1 MASVKG
7 SFPFIARESIGKS
20 LLVSFTG
27 VYKHLG
33 YDSKKVLID
42 TLPKNKLFDD
52 ILKCEVNPISIRR
65 LVVGNEPYTPIDKS
79 KEELISLYESIEDIE
94 TKHFF
99 EYIFVSPIEY
109 YKVKISEI
117 EKMGVYSD
125 MIIEQYIAEH
135 PEVKTSM
142 LFGKYS
148 LYSYLTNP
156 HIVDNLFTPINIDG
170 ISSISTLESTLDI
183 MTKYSSTKGKS
194 SMNLSESINFIK
206 RITPIWDSLKMAS
219 STQDPEESSY
229 MIEDKSST
237 PTPEEISAI
246 FAGNYSMVPNDFTPS
261 KGNAYGLVSSIINF
275 NKLSNDRKLQVSNYL
290 MNNRHKFNM
299 CLTDACNTIIA
310 ELEKSIDSNAR
321 LSSGAFNQK
330 MTENLNRCIKSL
342 YSAYETVRGGN
353 MNNKLNFIMK
363 ALLPLTNTF
372 SSRLMNECGEYSM
385 GKITSLLN
393 GANLSIFGQSMSMI
407 GGDEEEKPVEKTTE
421 PIEIEVIKVIE
432 VPVEQSRSPYEFIGG
447 DSILSSGVKIVKA
460 EAVLKEMVNTQTN
473 FNNKFS
479 TLYRKLIT
487 DINAVEFNDIFK
499 DKVNIYYAIPTI
511 LNSITINDSKSTI
524 YISGLYGKHNYN
536 SIYSETLKSAVEE
549 LKKLN
554 IPQIVKVI
562 EDVNEIQRLVE
573 TTGNKAQELL
583 SQFSTARD
591 ATPNLL
597 INGARQ
603 IKIRCDLTSNDFNSM
618 NEAIQ
623 RIFWKLNTKTSQSD
637 IRNQKEDLQKYIE
650 KTKDRTKII
659 DEYFD
664 RMEQDILFEVRNISP
679 SVQYRA
685 DYISAKKALL
695 EKRRALYKYVNTV
708 FDNAFTRQKLK
719 ELDSKVL
726 DEKQIA
732 KMEDAFLL
740 FKKAKVSARF
750 EEEYTK
756 LCEHLEKTS
765 SMFALAK
772 QLKKVISHSH
782 YIEFIETLYREM
794 DIFDKSFNWNEFRDN
809 ILNFITINSFEI
821 DYVYDIDFAN
831 ANHIPPPPA
840 GGAPA
845 PAQVPFTSQEIDNT
859 FGINNTKIVMSPGRA
874 LFNAF
879 ARLNNTADLIDKF
892 NVHMTHIK
900 RLIENRCE
908 VDNDIVLGTNYIND
922 EICALLLGKL
932 NGGVHH
938 VSNNP
943 PPGAAPGVVPPPG
956 AETINN
962 KYGPITPDGIVGVEA
977 YLNLNKPS
985 NDSRFI
991 EMIFDSLMSNIVLV
1005 IDKYWQ
1011 LKYHGSE
1018 QLPLNLIQNLSGG
1031 VLPGSIFD
1039 VKTLHD
1045 YTNAEVIPEAV
1056 PFYICALNCA
1066 EFYVNTSTYQNTH
1079 GNLMNV
1085 INNING
1091 RRHIRIS
1098 KISSLYQLIRLFA
1111 SGEDDGYDAKVK
1123 SLTIQQLNTALS
1135 ILNLI
1140 WNRTTGTNTHRLSS
1154 AIDIF
1159 MSELNTCIYIT
1170 DDAHETLLM
1179 SEYKVTDD
1187 IDRKLFSEL
1196 ESSLNLMQAAIT
1208 SSNMNTVSWSNPE
1221 LAQTKFESI
1230 LRNAM
1235 EKVRD
1240 RDPSSRMSELRNILR
1255 DSNRD
1260 AEAEYNEY
1268 FQFMDGVMAPLVTTY
1283 RSYSVIFSLFN
1294 YYYRKYGGGN
1304 GTYTNS
1310 VDLDKIN
1317 ITYRG
1322 NTKSAW
1328 KWLTDGTIKL
1338 NRLMGL
1344 ILFAG
1349 KPVVQLWNRVLFDQM
1364 IANYLKSGQMKD
1376 PGFWNVNDITT
1387 YPTQQEIKF
1396 TIDTTEANARVMNI
1410 EALRQ
1415 IWPSLRAKSVGDY
1428 FELALREYAND
1439 IDEVVH
1445 LFMSYPNIGGETIRA
1460 LERDLHDKMSFDKLI
1475 EIPEI
1480 KRTLDILRRV
1490 EIKKSGI
1497 YCPPN
1502 WNERHIE
1509 LPAFASSSG
1518 RAIQPIRFDY
1528 ANNGRYT
1535 LDGTRLSLDI
1545 DKSLRNKTDIAKE
1558 LKADFS
1564 SFVPTQPIRN
1574 GFTDRVLFVLASCN
1588 PTDWTIPYKMVQLI
1602 TSNPVLNRIAKPILV
1617 SNDAAITYDKNCNPL
1632 TQNIIARSST
1642 EVNQNKEYF
1651 DYSPQS
1657 IASMIAIIPY
1667 LINMVSTANDTY
1679 AGNAVYFNI
1688 AVLDEANS
1696 LISCLNQ
1703 FYNELSAYA
1712 QPLGFLQRNTFNI
1725 TNDRDH
1731 PMGELVHYT
1740 TCSIDDITNAVA
1752 MEWANKFAFANLKDI
1767 SFPDFK
1773 NRDKF
1778 EWYKQF
1784 EESKLRSPAFAKN
1797 SSIILE
1803 NNGRLVWNA
1812 MIANTSRRFVQNP
1825 QMAMPGANDI
1835 LRRVRAALHCYIR
1848 SCGRR
1853 TRTRLQTWL
1862 NAFFGNMRNIG
1873 ALTGGDKSDSNIDA
1887 LITAITHMN
1896 APITKSY
1903 LDSLSGGALFTSDIV
1918 GSDKAIIEMLI
1929 NGEEPYAIYNK
1940 IVENTTAAAD
1950 NNALK
1955 NIIDN
1960 GSWPKEHDS
1969 SVRALIAYMNMSNE
1983 EKEDVIG
1990 LAEMCTVN
1998 PTIKNYDEFIAY
2010 DLLPLT
2016 FDEDNNGLPS
2026 PVNVEAEIES
2036 VDKQSLVNV
2045 ASETLKLDIDEVK
2058 SSIKN
2063 GIYTPEVITN
2073 EVVRDI
2079 VSDSIQRFGLST
2091 GNEKIGVRFSE
2102 TEKGKIDRADA
2113 ASTTNK
2119 LREPLSI
2126 TNSDDRTPIPEPRFS
2141 LEEQRRIAA
2150 GHVIHS
2156 LFYHTNMV
2164 DESVIDTPFVEN
2176 MIKEIKETRPNF
2188 FNHLTKVIDPTKL
2201 EDIRILFI
2209 DCILR
2214 CRNGGGKVNDKEII
2228 KGCNIAKYLV
2238 GAYASFSKTD
2248 LTDAGNA
2255 LFESVKLD
2263 QNLKTGDGGF
2273 QGRIKVLSGLIV
2285 GCDTEVVDS
2294 ANKLKNRSCGR
2305 IHNIGENITGDS
2317 LYDITNDDQIE
2328 TINVC
2333 ASIAEIIGE
2342 ITAATT
2348 KLITNAKN
2356 LGPGS
2361 FECDGTSDTI
2371 KCKYIEIDGT
2381 TVHEDNFING
2391 ATEFNKF
2398 VKLLLVKNTECPSF
2412 ITSIQIGNESYPVL
2426 SNLFATNVK
2435 SVLSTEKFDFQ
2446 GDGIN
2451 ANNAGGMNARSIVLG
2466 FIRDNMDEDLY
2477 NRLLEYTIKN
2487 RNMIPNTLKLNIN
2500 DKTNEALI
2508 SMVRSNDIVGIFDNS
2523 TPNDPIPF
2531 YGRLA
2536 NKIDN
2541 ANNKYWTNT
2550 NYNTNVYK
2558 FDNWSFAG
2566 EIFTKNVNNTDN
2578 GYELDKNNQGLG
2590 GEPNTNAGVGSIV
2603 FIGKVQYPIINHDQ
2617 LRLLLNDVHT
2627 LSQNAIPNRAYKYYY
2642 SPAHAME
2649 PIYASATK
2657 FKSEI
2662 GDETQAINT
2671 GDRPSIADVTTLI
2684 ANLITAPERQSAMEA
2699 LLYNFGR
2706 EDITRMLMNSDTK
2719 NIDPNNKTVS
2729 AIRAKFNRDTFTIFD
2744 LRDAIQNGNDD
2755 VIKFL
2760 SQELMNTVKPGVQ
2773 FTNVVLQWYSLGVMH
2788 FEDKLDDLKK
2798 VLNILDK
2805 TIEKFDISEVAIE
2818 KAVTEPIAVSE
2829 VVFIPRVSGNDGKS
2843 VVFYSKSNWR
2853 DYSTNVTQGEN
2864 DMKAIFDKY
2873 QKSLEHVTEDNLKK
2887 IMDDINDMS
2896 DNNTKLQVTSGNA
2909 FNISTGSDPKKA
2921 SAIKLEN
2928 ETLPNGEVLRK
2939 VGEERRANYVYA
2951 LMCALLLDNKRGD
2964 MSGAGNG
2971 LIEDKAW
2978 MTLPNVLFPVP
2989 NVELDTGGT
2998 GNVIDNKV
3006 ITYNGGDIKIPKNI
3020 DISAISTNGGNDKY
3034 KFMIGFND
3042 ELRKKFIEGLIKKVD
3057 EVSDP
3062 KVKRFIY
3069 DTVIYPSSNGFTII
3083 NTKSTEEVIVDK
3095 NDKEFI
3101 PSEEDLHRQLNII
3114 SNNNIDLM
3122 FKSLDKVNSTGFISN
3137 SLRGGALPVTLLSK
3151 RLINLNPVAYKPS
3164 DMLREL
3170 YSRSYPSIRLFKHL
3184 FGFTDEWKLNDAQK
3198 IFAATINYFHK
3209 QSLDVS
3215 QLFERMVYASTLMG
3229 TATMRLAAERL
3240 AKVVYRQANT
3250 GKNDMATLIA
3260 KYIEKFSVNQKLA
3273 IDDFEY
3279 NEDIKANTFKPDDH
3293 LSIDVASAINTI
3305 GANGYKTNI
3314 LELPH
3319 ANPNFIHSFFKFASK
3334 NDKLSAKL
3342 IPFTNAGNSILRLDA
3357 LCTYVDC
3364 LVTLMHMTDYYDHD
3378 SDSHI
3383 PYTSAMTDFNQ
3394 FDML

>member
-27 VYKHLG
+27 VYKHIG

-42 TLPKNKLFDD
+42 TLPKNKLFED

-79 KEELISLYESIEDIE
+79 NEELISLYESIEDIE

-135 PEVKTSM
+135 PEVKASM
-142 LFGKYS
+142 LLGKYS

-156 HIVDNLFTPINIDG
+156 HIVDNLFTPINVDG

-421 PIEIEVIKVIE
+421 PVEIEVIKVIE

-487 DINAVEFNDIFK
+487 DINGVEFNDIFK

-554 IPQIVKVI
+554 IPQIAKVI

-597 INGARQ
+597 INGAHQ

-750 EEEYTK
+750 EEEYSK

-821 DYVYDIDFAN
+821 DYVYNIDFAN
-831 ANHIPPPPA
+831 ANHCHIA
-840 GGAPA
+840 AGAP
-845 PAQVPFTSQEIDNT
+845 PVVTPFTNQDIDNT
-859 FGINNTKIVMSPGRA
+859 FGVNNTKIVMSPGRA

-879 ARLNNTADLIDKF
+879 ARLNNTANLINEF
-892 NVHMTHIK
+892 NVHMDHIK
-900 RLIENRCE
+900 KLTENRCE
-908 VDNDIVLGTNYIND
+908 VNIDTNLGTYYIND
-922 EICALLLGKL
+922 EICALLLGKI
-932 NGGVHH
+932 NGRLHNV
-938 VSNNP
+938 NNGTN
-943 PPGAAPGVVPPPG
+943 GARGLRSS
-956 AETINN
+956 
-962 KYGPITPDGIVGVEA
+962 YGPINPDGIVGVEA

-1085 INNING
+1085 ISNING

-1111 SGEDDGYDAKVK
+1111 SSEDDGYDAKVK

-1235 EKVRD
+1235 EKIRD

-1304 GTYTNS
+1304 RTYTNS
-1310 VDLDKIN
+1310 VDLDMIN
-1317 ITYRG
+1317 ITHRRT
-1322 NTKSAW
+1322 TKSAW

-1349 KPVVQLWNRVLFDQM
+1349 RPVVQLWNRVLFDQM
-1364 IANYLKSGQMKD
+1364 IANYLRSGQMKD

-1387 YPTQQEIKF
+1387 YPTQREITF

-1460 LERDLHDKMSFDKLI
+1460 LERDLHDKISFEKLI
-1475 EIPEI
+1475 EIPQI
-1480 KRTLDILRRV
+1480 KRTLDILRSV

-1502 WNERHIE
+1502 WNERRIE

-1518 RAIQPIRFDY
+1518 RAIQPIRFEY
-1528 ANNGRYT
+1528 SNSGRYT

-1545 DKSLRNKTDIAKE
+1545 NKSLRNKTDITRE

-1679 AGNAVYFNI
+1679 AGNAAYFNI

-1740 TCSIDDITNAVA
+1740 TCSIDDVTNAVA

-1848 SCGRR
+1848 SCGKR
-1853 TRTRLQTWL
+1853 TRMPLQMWL

-1896 APITKSY
+1896 VPITKSY

-1918 GSDKAIIEMLI
+1918 GSDKVIIEMLI
-1929 NGEEPYAIYNK
+1929 DGSTPHEIYNE
-1940 IVENTTAAAD
+1940 ITGENIAND
-1950 NNALK
+1950 NALK
-1955 NIIDN
+1955 TIIDN
-1960 GSWPKEHDS
+1960 KSWPEEHDS
-1969 SVRALIAYMNMSNE
+1969 SVRALIAYMNMSDD
-1983 EKEDVIG
+1983 EKEDVSW
-1990 LAEMCTVN
+1990 LAEICTVN

-2016 FDEDNNGLPS
+2016 FDEDSNGVPS
-2026 PVNVEAEIES
+2026 PVNIEAEIES

-2045 ASETLKLDIDEVK
+2045 ASETLKLDIDEVR

-2102 TEKGKIDRADA
+2102 TELGNINRKTD
-2113 ASTTNK
+2113 TTK
-2119 LREPLSI
+2119 LRKPDSI
-2126 TNSDDRTPIPEPRFS
+2126 TNSNDRTPIPEPRFS

-2164 DESVIDTPFVEN
+2164 DESVIDTLFVEN
-2176 MIKEIKETRPNF
+2176 MIKRIEETRPNF
-2188 FNHLTKVIDPTKL
+2188 FNHLTKVVDTVKL
-2201 EDIRILFI
+2201 SKIKMLII

-2214 CRNGGGKVNDKEII
+2214 SRNTNQQLTVANIT
-2228 KGCNIAKYLV
+2228 KGVNIAKFLV
-2238 GAYASFSKTD
+2238 GAYASFAD
-2248 LTDAGNA
+2248 GNLSNINN
-2255 LFESVKLD
+2255 LFNNIINN
-2263 QNLKTGDGGF
+2263 QNLRTNDGGF
-2273 QGRIKVLSGLIV
+2273 LGKINVLSSLIE
-2285 GCDTEVVDS
+2285 GDTEVLDNVGIIKD
-2294 ANKLKNRSCGR
+2294 RSNGR
-2305 IHNIGENITGDS
+2305 IHNNANIIIGNS
-2317 LYDITNDDQIE
+2317 LHDITNDDQIE

-2333 ASIAEIIGE
+2333 SSIGNIIENVNAGAANMNE
-2342 ITAATT
+2342 TIYGFHYDNTGVNNNITFTG
-2348 KLITNAKN
+2348 K
-2356 LGPGS
+2356 
-2361 FECDGTSDTI
+2361 
-2371 KCKYIEIDGT
+2371 IDD
-2381 TVHEDNFING
+2381 VIFNNVNIVNSNNNN
-2391 ATEFNKF
+2391 EFDKF
-2398 VKLLLVKNTECPSF
+2398 VTLLNILTINCPSF
-2412 ITSIQIGNESYPVL
+2412 ITSIQIGNTSYPVL

-2435 SVLSTEKFDFQ
+2435 SVLSTDKFDFQ
-2446 GDGIN
+2446 GNGIN
-2451 ANNAGGMNARSIVLG
+2451 VNNNNAGVNARSIVLG

-2487 RNMIPNTLKLNIN
+2487 RNMIPNTLKLNIG

-2508 SMVRSNDIVGIFDNS
+2508 SMVRSNDIVGMFTTVVN
-2523 TPNDPIPF
+2523 PPYKDPIPF
-2531 YGRLA
+2531 YGRLVD
-2536 NKIDN
+2536 KINNTCSAALIAITNYDTN
-2541 ANNKYWTNT
+2541 VHVNGFSSWNFAAANNNIPRYM
-2550 NYNTNVYK
+2550 
-2558 FDNWSFAG
+2558 F
-2566 EIFTKNVNNTDN
+2566 IKNVNNVDDGKLITQNNVAGGINITDI
-2578 GYELDKNNQGLG
+2578 
-2590 GEPNTNAGVGSIV
+2590 GVGSIV
-2603 FIGKVQYPIINHDQ
+2603 FLGKIQYPTINDDQ
-2617 LRLLLNDVHT
+2617 IVQLLIDVHS
-2627 LSQNAIPNRAYKYYY
+2627 LSINAIPNRAYKYYY

-2649 PIYASATK
+2649 PIYASANK

-2662 GDETQAINT
+2662 GDETKVIDAQDKPT
-2671 GDRPSIADVTTLI
+2671 IADVTTLI

-2729 AIRAKFNRDTFTIFD
+2729 AIRAKFNRDSFTIFD

-2755 VIKFL
+2755 MIKFL
-2760 SQELMNTVKPGVQ
+2760 SKELMNTIKPEVQ
-2773 FTNVVLQWYSLGVMH
+2773 FINVVLQWYSLGVMH

-2805 TIEKFDISEVAIE
+2805 TFEKFDISEVAIE

-2843 VVFYSKSNWR
+2843 IIFDSKVNWR
-2853 DYSTNVTQGEN
+2853 DYTNPGEITN
-2864 DMKAIFDKY
+2864 SETDIDTIFTKY
-2873 QKSLEHVTEDNLKK
+2873 QESLNHVTEVNLER
-2887 IMDDINDMS
+2887 ITYDIINTD
-2896 DNNTKLQVTSGNA
+2896 DNNDSSLLVNGISAFRTGNNPTKSNA
-2909 FNISTGSDPKKA
+2909 ISLNG
-2921 SAIKLEN
+2921 
-2928 ETLPNGEVLRK
+2928 ETLRSNEVLRK
-2939 VGEERRANYVYA
+2939 VGENRKANYVYA
-2951 LMCALLLDNKRGD
+2951 LMCALLLERECGD
-2964 MSGAGNG
+2964 MNGNG
-2971 LIEDKAW
+2971 LIENKAW
-2978 MTLPNVLFPVP
+2978 ITLPNVLFPVP
-2989 NVELDTGGT
+2989 NVELV
-2998 GNVIDNKV
+2998 GNLINNGAIITNDGNANQITIGVNSDINTRSTDVI
-3006 ITYNGGDIKIPKNI
+3006 
-3020 DISAISTNGGNDKY
+3020 KY
-3034 KFMIGFND
+3034 MIGFND

-3057 EVSDP
+3057 EINNP
-3062 KVKRFIY
+3062 NVKQFIY

-3095 NDKEFI
+3095 SDKEFI

-3137 SLRGGALPVTLLSK
+3137 SLRGGAIPVTLLSK

-3279 NEDIKANTFKPDDH
+3279 NEDIKATGFNPDNH
-3293 LSIDVASAINTI
+3293 LSIDVANAINAI
-3305 GANGYKTNI
+3305 ANGYETNI

-3319 ANPNFIHSFFKFASK
+3319 ANPNFIHNFFKFASK

-3342 IPFTNAGNSILRLDA
+3342 IPFTKAGNSILRLDA

>member
-27 VYKHLG
+27 VYKHIG

-42 TLPKNKLFDD
+42 TLPKNKLFED

-79 KEELISLYESIEDIE
+79 NEELISLYESIEDIE

-125 MIIEQYIAEH
+125 EIIEQYIAEH

-156 HIVDNLFTPINIDG
+156 HIVDNLFTPINVDG

-421 PIEIEVIKVIE
+421 PVEIEVIKVIE

-479 TLYRKLIT
+479 TLYRKLIS
-487 DINAVEFNDIFK
+487 DINGVEFNDIFK

-536 SIYSETLKSAVEE
+536 SMYSETLKSAVEE

-554 IPQIVKVI
+554 IPQIAKVI

-821 DYVYDIDFAN
+821 DYVYNIDFAN
-831 ANHIPPPPA
+831 ANHITAAAPPV
-840 GGAPA
+840 
-845 PAQVPFTSQEIDNT
+845 VPFTSQEIDNV

-879 ARLNNTADLIDKF
+879 ARLNNTANLIDKF

-908 VDNDIVLGTNYIND
+908 VDNDIILGTNYIND

-943 PPGAAPGVVPPPG
+943 PPGGAPGGVPPPG

-1085 INNING
+1085 ISNING

-1111 SGEDDGYDAKVK
+1111 SSEDDGYDAKVK

-1235 EKVRD
+1235 EKIRD

-1310 VDLDKIN
+1310 VDLDKID

-1322 NTKSAW
+1322 QRKSAW

-1338 NRLMGL
+1338 NRLTGL

-1387 YPTQQEIKF
+1387 YPTQQRIDF
-1396 TIDTTEANARVMNI
+1396 TINTTEANARVMNI

-1475 EIPEI
+1475 EIPQI
-1480 KRTLDILRRV
+1480 KRTLDILRSV

-1502 WNERHIE
+1502 WNERRIE

-1518 RAIQPIRFDY
+1518 RAIQPIRFEY
-1528 ANNGRYT
+1528 SNSGRYT

-1545 DKSLRNKTDIAKE
+1545 NKSLRNKTDITRE

-1679 AGNAVYFNI
+1679 AGNAAYFNI

-1740 TCSIDDITNAVA
+1740 TCSIDDVTNAVA

-1853 TRTRLQTWL
+1853 TRMRLQTWL
-1862 NAFFGNMRNIG
+1862 NTFFGNMRNIG

-1918 GSDKAIIEMLI
+1918 GSDKVIIQMLIEKKDPHEIYNAIIEKP
-1929 NGEEPYAIYNK
+1929 GT
-1940 IVENTTAAAD
+1940 VAD
-1950 NNALK
+1950 KDALK
-1955 NIIDN
+1955 TIIDDK
-1960 GSWPKEHDS
+1960 SWPEEHDS
-1969 SVRALIAYMNMSNE
+1969 SVRALIAYMNMSDE

-1990 LAEMCTVN
+1990 LAEMCTIN

-2026 PVNVEAEIES
+2026 PVNIEAEIES

-2102 TEKGKIDRADA
+2102 TEKGKIDREND
-2113 ASTTNK
+2113 TTK
-2119 LREPLSI
+2119 LRKPDSI
-2126 TNSDDRTPIPEPRFS
+2126 TDSNDRTPIPEPRFS

-2164 DESVIDTPFVEN
+2164 DEAVIKTTFVEN
-2176 MIKEIKETRPNF
+2176 MIKGIEEMRPNF
-2188 FNHLTKVIDPTKL
+2188 FDHLTRVVDTKKL
-2201 EDIRILFI
+2201 NDIKLFI
-2209 DCILR
+2209 IECILR
-2214 CRNGGGKVNDKEII
+2214 ARASNDKIDDNALTNGER
-2228 KGCNIAKYLV
+2228 IARYVL
-2238 GAYASFSKTD
+2238 GAYAGDIS
-2248 LTDAGNA
+2248 NA
-2255 LFESVKLD
+2255 
-2263 QNLKTGDGGF
+2263 NLKNSVFNGVNLSSLLVADTKSGFEAFTTLLIDGYSYREIVTNGKIADNISPRFYNTGD
-2273 QGRIKVLSGLIV
+2273 
-2285 GCDTEVVDS
+2285 T
-2294 ANKLKNRSCGR
+2294 
-2305 IHNIGENITGDS
+2305 
-2317 LYDITNDDQIE
+2317 
-2328 TINVC
+2328 
-2333 ASIAEIIGE
+2333 
-2342 ITAATT
+2342 
-2348 KLITNAKN
+2348 
-2356 LGPGS
+2356 
-2361 FECDGTSDTI
+2361 
-2371 KCKYIEIDGT
+2371 IDGT
-2381 TVHEDNFING
+2381 CLRDMTDEQIEIANICAYIVHHMENSTITTDKEYNIRNVGFERKTNKITING
-2391 ATEFNKF
+2391 MIDFVMFNNLEVLDDKAKADKIQ
-2398 VKLLLVKNTECPSF
+2398 VLLECNPVECPSF
-2412 ITSIQIGNESYPVL
+2412 IISIQIGDKSYPVF
-2426 SNLFATNVK
+2426 SNLFATKVK
-2435 SVLSTEKFDFQ
+2435 SVLSTDIFTFGPNDTVPILTATGSKD
-2446 GDGIN
+2446 I
-2451 ANNAGGMNARSIVLG
+2451 NARSIVLG
-2466 FIRDNMDEDLY
+2466 FIRDNMDEELY

-2487 RNMIPNTLKLNIN
+2487 RNMIPNTLKLNIG

-2523 TPNDPIPF
+2523 TISANDPIPF

-2536 NKIDN
+2536 NEINNTEATKYID
-2541 ANNKYWTNT
+2541 NT
-2550 NYNTNVYK
+2550 NYDANVYK
-2558 FDNWSFAG
+2558 FNSWPFDK
-2566 EIFTKNVNNTDN
+2566 IFTKNINNNEDDGYKIDTNNQNTDGSTPQTFTGN
-2578 GYELDKNNQGLG
+2578 
-2590 GEPNTNAGVGSIV
+2590 GSIV
-2603 FIGKVQYPIINHDQ
+2603 FIGKVQYPIINHGQ
-2617 LRLLLNDVHT
+2617 LRLLLDNVHT

-2649 PIYASATK
+2649 LIYADTANKFNHELNDENKDKFGTK
-2657 FKSEI
+2657 P
-2662 GDETQAINT
+2662 D
-2671 GDRPSIADVTTLI
+2671 IADVTTLI

-2729 AIRAKFNRDTFTIFD
+2729 AIRAKFNRDSFTIFD
-2744 LRDAIQNGNDD
+2744 LRDAIQNGNDNM
-2755 VIKFL
+2755 IKFL

-2818 KAVTEPIAVSE
+2818 KAVTEPIAASE

-2843 VVFYSKSNWR
+2843 IVFYSKANWR
-2853 DYSTNVTQGEN
+2853 DYSTDVAKGDQY
-2864 DMKAIFDKY
+2864 MKDIFDEY
-2873 QKSLEHVTEDNLKK
+2873 QKSLEHVTEGNLKN
-2887 IMDDINDMS
+2887 IMDDINDM
-2896 DNNTKLQVTSGNA
+2896 NNTGKDSTLQVIGGNA
-2909 FNISTGSDPKKA
+2909 FNQGATNPKKA
-2921 SAIKLEN
+2921 SAIKLDGEA
-2928 ETLPNGEVLRK
+2928 LPNGEVLRR
-2939 VGEERRANYVYA
+2939 VGEVRRANYVHA

-2964 MSGAGNG
+2964 MSGANKT
-2971 LIEDKAW
+2971 LINDTAW

-2989 NVELDTGGT
+2989 NVELIAGG
-2998 GNVIDNKV
+2998 NDIDDKV
-3006 ITYNGGDIKIPKNI
+3006 ITYKGKDVKIPKNI
-3020 DISAISTNGGNDKY
+3020 DIANISTSSGNDKD
-3034 KFMIGFND
+3034 KLMIGFND
-3042 ELRKKFIEGLIKKVD
+3042 ELRKKFIEELIKKID
-3057 EVSDP
+3057 AISDP

-3083 NTKSTEEVIVDK
+3083 NTESTEEVIVDK

-3137 SLRGGALPVTLLSK
+3137 SLRGGAIPVTLLSK

-3279 NEDIKANTFKPDDH
+3279 NEDIKATGFNPDNH
-3293 LSIDVASAINTI
+3293 LSIDVANAINAI
-3305 GANGYKTNI
+3305 ANGYETNI